1 MRSGKYL
8 TISRLKI
15 DRLYISIFLE
25 KIFNIVHG
33 RIIWQIAYE
42 YLMLW
47 IVVIRHSIKKMVRE
61 SDVLKMSES
70 LKILDIN

>member
-1 MRSGKYL
+1 MRSGKSL

-15 DRLYISIFLE
+15 DRLYISICLE

-47 IVVIRHSIKKMVRE
+47 IVVIGHSIKKWYVNQ
-61 SDVLKMSES
+61 MS
-70 LKILDIN
+70 